1 MADSLD
7 CDTSP
12 GFKRRISELS
22 DTENPESILEAH
34 HSDSLLSEQQSS
46 AIASAKE
53 ETESEKALLK
63 KSKCSSS
70 DESEPKL
77 VQENQETKGDELGFR
92 NGVVLKMK
100 SCDGEGVVGELGSQF
115 VSEKEKELKN
125 CDVGCSGYREFGES
139 SSRLSTSFVTF
150 DEIGSKSCLR
160 NKEECFGE
168 SKVEPVADAMI
179 HVLKKSE
186 IMGDDIKIEEGFDNS
201 LCFVDRKLGTVA
213 IDNSDGKGSV
223 CGGLKGNDETRKCVL
238 KIEVIDETAVI
249 DTTACEVGN
258 GIGKEKGLMG
268 CDTNIH
274 NNVMKQETDG
284 MRERR
289 PRRRGKSARKL
300 SGTNGKETILTQMGE
315 VQNEC
320 GKRGDEAKRAYSR
333 KVLEDL
339 RFVNLEAQMK
349 KWVEVYCGLGPIVAR
364 EYDSLIDSKS
374 QKHIQLN
381 FDPRHQFAKKE
392 KNTPGILG
400 EDCSQTMDNM
410 NPLNPACGLSASGEG
425 DYKGVERECSEED
438 DSDDDYSSIQRPAFL
453 VIGEPDFDSGPPQDG
468 LEYLRRVR
476 WEAAQVPKVKVA
488 KLERSQLNKEQT
500 AYMPQIPDIE
510 KCPQHLLPLKEW
522 EDTFIADF
530 SDLRMAL
537 SRLEGSSAEI
547 SAKLL
552 FPFTTHPEE
561 SSNQLPESIIFEK
574 FDNATAVGVE
584 SSEALNPSILEN
596 SILPQCS
603 SIVDENN
610 ASPSLENPNPKS
622 SMSGS
627 CSDSPSL
634 SMILGMDS
642 VTRLAMLRKRIGLIE
657 KMSSLSRSDGV
668 WLFALCSAIDT
679 PLDADTCAALRCL
692 LRKCSSLR
700 AGKSELEDEVVMLNI
715 LATITG
721 KYFGQSEF

>member
-1 MADSLD
+1 
-7 CDTSP
+7 
-12 GFKRRISELS
+12 
-22 DTENPESILEAH
+22 
-34 HSDSLLSEQQSS
+34 
-46 AIASAKE
+46 
-53 ETESEKALLK
+53 
-63 KSKCSSS
+63 
-70 DESEPKL
+70 
-77 VQENQETKGDELGFR
+77 
-92 NGVVLKMK
+92 
-100 SCDGEGVVGELGSQF
+100 
-115 VSEKEKELKN
+115 
-125 CDVGCSGYREFGES
+125 
-139 SSRLSTSFVTF
+139 
-150 DEIGSKSCLR
+150 
-160 NKEECFGE
+160 
-168 SKVEPVADAMI
+168 
-179 HVLKKSE
+179 
-186 IMGDDIKIEEGFDNS
+186 
-201 LCFVDRKLGTVA
+201 
-213 IDNSDGKGSV
+213 
-223 CGGLKGNDETRKCVL
+223 
-238 KIEVIDETAVI
+238 
-249 DTTACEVGN
+249 
-258 GIGKEKGLMG
+258 
-268 CDTNIH
+268 
-274 NNVMKQETDG
+274 
-284 MRERR
+284 
-289 PRRRGKSARKL
+289 
-300 SGTNGKETILTQMGE
+300 MGE
-315 VQNEC
+315 VQNGC

-333 KVLEDL
+333 KVMEDL

-364 EYDSLIDSKS
+364 EYDGLIDSKS

-392 KNTPGILG
+392 KNTSGILG

-410 NPLNPACGLSASGEG
+410 NPLNPTCGLSASGED
-425 DYKGVERECSEED
+425 DYTGVERECSEED

-453 VIGEPDFDSGPPQDG
+453 VIGEPNFDSGPPQDG

-488 KLERSQLNKEQT
+488 KLERSKLNKEQT

-522 EDTFIADF
+522 EDAFIADF

-537 SRLEGSSAEI
+537 SCLEGSSAEI

-552 FPFTTHPEE
+552 FPFTTHREE

-622 SMSGS
+622 SSEWK
-627 CSDSPSL
+627 CSDGPSL